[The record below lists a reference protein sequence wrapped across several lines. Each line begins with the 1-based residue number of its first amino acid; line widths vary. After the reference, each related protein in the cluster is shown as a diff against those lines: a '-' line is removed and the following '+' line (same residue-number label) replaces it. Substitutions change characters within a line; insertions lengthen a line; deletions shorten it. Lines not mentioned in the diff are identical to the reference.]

1 MIKKNMVLQASDSKR
16 RMRIVDEV
24 NLTDFA
30 VSVPT
35 QVVWIDIDKDDA
47 HLELIGR
54 EKLIRQIADSEYRYI
69 EVPQPDLN
77 IDHISAAERKLM
89 NRRWELWLRCKG
101 HIPQIYHPGYRGQL
115 ASELAA
121 KGIAS
126 KPFFYGMLRRI
137 FQHGPTYSSLATN
150 LHRCGAPG
158 ASRISEQA
166 VIKLGRPRSVQP
178 GVGLVMT
185 EAHLRNMR
193 FAWAKS
199 PVGRDGRNLK
209 SCWVWMLTVKYS
221 EYVGLGVKNEISV
234 ENYDHVPTFE
244 QFQYHWKREHD
255 FNSRALLRYQAR
267 KFKSM
272 FKPLLTGT
280 LKEVTGPG
288 QRYYIDATVID
299 IYGVSRSNSNQIIG
313 RPTLYVVVDQFSRMI
328 VGMYVGLEPP
338 CWVGAMLAL
347 WNCSQDKV
355 EFCAKY
361 GVDIQPESW
370 PVGGIP
376 KHLMGDRGE
385 LMAHDAERLL
395 HGFNIDVENS
405 TPYSGD
411 AKGVVE
417 RVFNTLQTKFG
428 PYIPGYVDKE
438 FLGRGN
444 KPPALD
450 AILNLTQ
457 ITSCLIKGIIIA
469 NQRIIKGYDAGPDLI
484 NNRVPCSPI
493 SLWHWGVDNLTAGFR
508 TFDESHLRKH
518 LWPQAR
524 LKLHKNGAKLY
535 RGLYYFGAALHSQPW
550 YLQAQK
556 NGDELSAYY
565 HPTDMTSAIVIP
577 PDARSGQ
584 FEVTLTPRCEKF
596 SHLGFSELVAL
607 DKRKSIT
614 NAEAKWQNLNLQ
626 ASMESAMH
634 AEVKAAKKEAA
645 RQRDSSLSVKE
656 RIANIKANKRRELDE
671 MDAVV
676 QASMTGERPLDL
688 LPVVH
693 TPSYEE
699 QDDEYMLSLI
709 RKKLDSK
716 G

>member
-1 MIKKNMVLQASDSKR
+1 MIKKNMVLQARDSKK

-24 NLTDFA
+24 NLTDSA

-47 HLELIGR
+47 QLKLIGR
-54 EKLIRQIADSEYRYI
+54 EKLIRQIADSEYTYI
-69 EVPQPDLN
+69 EVPPPDLN
-77 IDHISAAERKLM
+77 LENISAAERKLM
-89 NRRWELWLRCKG
+89 NRRWELWLRCKE
-101 HIPQIYHPGYRGQL
+101 HIPQLYLPDYRGQL

-121 KGIAS
+121 NDIAS
-126 KPFFYGMLRRI
+126 KPFFYGVLRRI
-137 FQHGPTYSSLATN
+137 FQHGPSYSSLATN

-158 ASRISEQA
+158 ACRISDQA
-166 VIKLGRPRSVQP
+166 LIKLGRPRSVQP
-178 GVGLVMT
+178 GTGLAMT
-185 EAHLRNMR
+185 EEHLRNMR
-193 FAWAKS
+193 FAWEKS

-221 EYVGLGVKNEISV
+221 QYVVLRLTNEVSV
-234 ENYDHVPTFE
+234 ENYDYVPSFE

-255 FNSRALLRYQAR
+255 FYSRALLRYR
-267 KFKSM
+267 SKKFKSM

-313 RPTLYVVVDQFSRMI
+313 RPTLYIVVDQFSRMI

-361 GVDIQPESW
+361 GIEIKPENW
-370 PVGGIP
+370 PVGGVP

-395 HGFNIDVENS
+395 QGFNIDVENS
-405 TPYSGD
+405 TPYAGD

-428 PYIPGYVDKE
+428 PYMPGYVDKQ

-450 AILNLTQ
+450 AVLNLTQ
-457 ITSCLIKGIIIA
+457 LTSCLIKGIISA
-469 NQRIIKGYDAGPDLI
+469 NHRIIKDYDAGPDLI
-484 NNRVPCSPI
+484 NNRVPCSPV

-508 TFDESHLRKH
+508 TFDESHLCKH
-518 LWPQAR
+518 LWPQTR
-524 LKLHKNGAKLY
+524 LKLNKNGAKLF
-535 RGLYYFGAALHSQPW
+535 RGLYYFGAALSSEPW

-565 HPTDMTSAIVIP
+565 HPTDMTSAVVIP
-577 PDARSGQ
+577 PDARSGL

-614 NAEAKWQNLNLQ
+614 NEDAKWQNLNLQ

-634 AEVKAAKKEAA
+634 AEIKAAKKEAA
-645 RQRDSSLSVKE
+645 RQRDSSLSTKE
-656 RIANIKANKRRELDE
+656 RLANIKANKRREFE
-671 MDAVV
+671 KMDADVDAQLRGV
-676 QASMTGERPLDL
+676 PTNGRLPATNTPEYEAQSDDL
-688 LPVVH
+688 L
-693 TPSYEE
+693 
-699 QDDEYMLSLI
+699 LNLI
-709 RKKLDSK
+709 QGKLDGK